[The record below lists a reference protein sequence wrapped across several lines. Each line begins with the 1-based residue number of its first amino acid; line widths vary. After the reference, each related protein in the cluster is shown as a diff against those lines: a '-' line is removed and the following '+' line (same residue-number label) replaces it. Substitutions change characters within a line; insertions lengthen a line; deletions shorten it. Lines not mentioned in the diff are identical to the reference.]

1 MATVTYSADLDDLD
15 AAPEDDKS
23 RRSSRL
29 ILWLV
34 VAGLGFLL
42 LPLYQISTTINSD
55 NLALQSTLENL
66 QATLASTPKPQPA
79 NQALKDKLILV
90 QKQVS
95 ILEGIQPTLAAG
107 HVDWLTTLNV
117 IAGYNPAQIT
127 LTGLAQPDNRLLLT
141 GQADDEST
149 VMDYAQVLKDSNRFN
164 RVIVQSITSK
174 SLPAA
179 LKTPDDKPKPAN
191 KVTEFTI
198 SLELKTDS
206 SSSPTR

>member
-149 VMDYAQVLKDSNRFN
+149 VMDYAQMLKDSNRFN